1 MSEACPFTML
11 GIVPA
16 WPVPAADV
24 HRARLA
30 AAARLHPDRAR
41 DAAEREALE
50 RRMAAMNESADRLLD
65 PVRAAG
71 ALLAALGAPSTELPL
86 PPMELAELLERRE
99 WIEERHGGH
108 DAARAEV
115 LAWITAER
123 NALVSA
129 FGAAVERGRTNGE
142 WDEARRGIARLR
154 AHARVTDQA
163 GAQRG

>member
-1 MSEACPFTML
+1 
-11 GIVPA
+11 
-16 WPVPAADV
+16 
-24 HRARLA
+24 
-30 AAARLHPDRAR
+30 
-41 DAAEREALE
+41 
-50 RRMAAMNESADRLLD
+50 MAAVNEAAGRLLD
-65 PVRAAG
+65 PVSAAG
-71 ALLAALGAPSTELPL
+71 ALLAALGVDASELPL
-86 PPMELAELLERRE
+86 PPHELAELLERRE